1 MAGHGAIMNAERGVA
16 DMEKLFILAY
26 FLLVMLDKVV
36 ISDARRL
43 LLDFL
48 IGQRNRKNAKS
59 IHAEQSFT
67 DRVKMG
73 YILPMLKK
81 YKEAFKKYHTLY
93 LVILYSLIP
102 QYITIVLFHIFV
114 PSVIW
119 YVFGVFLAIKLLLT
133 IFYTLELGPLKMSV
147 YAQKKK

>member
-1 MAGHGAIMNAERGVA
+1 
-16 DMEKLFILAY
+16 MEKLFILAY
-26 FLLVMLDKVV
+26 FLMIMLDKVV

-48 IGQRNRKNAKS
+48 VGQRNRKNAKK
-59 IHAEQSFT
+59 IHAEQNFS

-81 YKEAFKKYHTLY
+81 YTRTFRKYHILY
-93 LVILYSLIP
+93 LVIFYSLIP

-119 YVFGVFLAIKLLLT
+119 YVFGVFLAIKLLIT
-133 IFYTLELGPLKMSV
+133 IFYTLELGPQKMSV

>member
-1 MAGHGAIMNAERGVA
+1 
-16 DMEKLFILAY
+16 MEKLFILAY
-26 FLLVMLDKVV
+26 FLMIMLDKVV

-48 IGQRNRKNAKS
+48 IGERNRKNAKK
-59 IHAEQSFT
+59 IHAEQSFS

-81 YKEAFKKYHTLY
+81 YTGTFRKYHILY

-102 QYITIVLFHIFV
+102 QYITIVLFHILV

-133 IFYTLELGPLKMSV
+133 IFYTLELGPQKMSV

>member
-1 MAGHGAIMNAERGVA
+1 MNAERGVA

-36 ISDARRL
+36 IGDARRL

-48 IGQRNRKNAKS
+48 IGQRNRKNAKT
-59 IHAEQSFT
+59 IHAEQSFA

-81 YKEAFKKYHTLY
+81 YKETFKKYHTLY

-102 QYITIVLFHIFV
+102 QYVTVILFHIFA
-114 PSVIW
+114 PGFIW
-119 YVFGVFLAIKLLLT
+119 YVFGTFLVVKFLLAA
-133 IFYTLELGPLKMSV
+133 FYTLELGPLKMSV

>member
-1 MAGHGAIMNAERGVA
+1 
-16 DMEKLFILAY
+16 MEKLFILAY
-26 FLLVMLDKVV
+26 FLMIMLDKVV

-48 IGQRNRKNAKS
+48 IGERNRKNAKK
-59 IHAEQSFT
+59 IHAEQSFSG
-67 DRVKMG
+67 RVKMG

-81 YKEAFKKYHTLY
+81 YTGTFRKYHILY

-133 IFYTLELGPLKMSV
+133 IFYTLELGPQKMSV
-147 YAQKKK
+147 YAQKK

>member
-1 MAGHGAIMNAERGVA
+1 
-16 DMEKLFILAY
+16 MEKLFVLAY
-26 FLLVMLDKVV
+26 FLMIMLDIIV

-48 IGQRNRKNAKS
+48 IGQRNRKNAKI
-59 IHAEQSFT
+59 IHAEQRFG

-81 YKEAFKKYHTLY
+81 YTGTFRKYHILY

-102 QYITIVLFHIFV
+102 QYITIVLFHIFATSIV
-114 PSVIW
+114 W
-119 YVFGVFLAIKLLLT
+119 YVFGVFLGIKLLLT
-133 IFYTLELGPLKMSV
+133 IFYTLELGPQKMSV

>member
-1 MAGHGAIMNAERGVA
+1 
-16 DMEKLFILAY
+16 MEKLFVLAY
-26 FLLVMLDKVV
+26 FLLIMLDIIV

-48 IGQRNRKNAKS
+48 IGKRNRKNAKR
-59 IHAEQSFT
+59 IHAEQSFS

-81 YKEAFKKYHTLY
+81 YTGTFRKYHFLY

-102 QYITIVLFHIFV
+102 QYITIVLFHIFA

-119 YVFGVFLAIKLLLT
+119 YVFGVFLGIKLLLA
-133 IFYTLELGPLKMSV
+133 ILYTLELGPQKMSV

>member
-1 MAGHGAIMNAERGVA
+1 
-16 DMEKLFILAY
+16 MEKLFILAY
-26 FLLVMLDKVV
+26 FLMIMLDKIV

-48 IGQRNRKNAKS
+48 IGERNRKNAKK
-59 IHAEQSFT
+59 IHAEQSFS

-81 YKEAFKKYHTLY
+81 YTGTFRKYHILY

-119 YVFGVFLAIKLLLT
+119 YVFGVFLAIKLLIT
-133 IFYTLELGPLKMSV
+133 IFYTLELGPQKMSV

>member
-1 MAGHGAIMNAERGVA
+1 
-16 DMEKLFILAY
+16 MEKLFILAY
-26 FLLVMLDKVV
+26 FLMIMLDKVV

-48 IGQRNRKNAKS
+48 IGERNRKNAKK
-59 IHAEQSFT
+59 IHAEKSFS

-81 YKEAFKKYHTLY
+81 YTRTFQKYHILY

-114 PSVIW
+114 PSIIW
-119 YVFGVFLAIKLLLT
+119 YVFGVFLGIKLLLT
-133 IFYTLELGPLKMSV
+133 IFYTLELGPQKMSV

>member
-1 MAGHGAIMNAERGVA
+1 
-16 DMEKLFILAY
+16 MEKLFILAY
-26 FLLVMLDKVV
+26 FLMIVLDKVV

-48 IGQRNRKNAKS
+48 IGERNRKNAKK
-59 IHAEQSFT
+59 IHAEQSFS

-81 YKEAFKKYHTLY
+81 YTRTFRKCHILY
-93 LVILYSLIP
+93 LVILVSLIP

-119 YVFGVFLAIKLLLT
+119 YVFGVFLAIKLLIT
-133 IFYTLELGPLKMSV
+133 IFYTLELGPQKMSV

>member
-1 MAGHGAIMNAERGVA
+1 
-16 DMEKLFILAY
+16 MEKLFVLAY
-26 FLLVMLDKVV
+26 FITIMLDIIV

-48 IGQRNRKNAKS
+48 IGERNRKNAKK
-59 IHAEQSFT
+59 IHAEQSFS

-81 YKEAFKKYHTLY
+81 YTRTFRKYHILY

-119 YVFGVFLAIKLLLT
+119 YVFGVFLAIKLLIT
-133 IFYTLELGPLKMSV
+133 IFYTLELGPQKMSV

>member
-1 MAGHGAIMNAERGVA
+1 
-16 DMEKLFILAY
+16 MEKLFILAY
-26 FLLVMLDKVV
+26 FLMIMLDKVV

-48 IGQRNRKNAKS
+48 IGQRNQKNAKK
-59 IHAEQSFT
+59 IHAEQSFI

-73 YILPMLKK
+73 YIQPMLKK
-81 YKEAFKKYHTLY
+81 YTETFRKYHILY

-119 YVFGVFLAIKLLLT
+119 YVFGVFLAIKLLIT
-133 IFYTLELGPLKMSV
+133 IFYTLELGPQKMSV

>member
-1 MAGHGAIMNAERGVA
+1 
-16 DMEKLFILAY
+16 MEKLFILAY
-26 FLLVMLDKVV
+26 FLMIMMDKVV

-48 IGQRNRKNAKS
+48 IGERNRKNAKK
-59 IHAEQSFT
+59 IHAEQSFSN
-67 DRVKMG
+67 RVKMG

-81 YKEAFKKYHTLY
+81 YTGTFRKYHFLY

-102 QYITIVLFHIFV
+102 QYITIALFHIFV

-119 YVFGVFLAIKLLLT
+119 YGFGVFLGIKLLLT
-133 IFYTLELGPLKMSV
+133 ILYTLELGPQKMSV

>member
-1 MAGHGAIMNAERGVA
+1 MKEIVC
-16 DMEKLFILAY
+16 LAY
-26 FLLVMLDKVV
+26 IIIILMDIIV

-48 IGQRNRKNAKS
+48 IGQRNRKNAKKV
-59 IHAEQSFT
+59 HAEQSFS

-81 YKEAFKKYHTLY
+81 YIGAFRKYHILY
-93 LVILYSLIP
+93 LVILYSIIP

-114 PSVIW
+114 PSIIW
-119 YVFGVFLAIKLLLT
+119 YVFGVFLGIKLLLT
-133 IFYTLELGPLKMSV
+133 IFYTLELGPQKMSV

>member
-1 MAGHGAIMNAERGVA
+1 
-16 DMEKLFILAY
+16 MEKLFILAY
-26 FLLVMLDKVV
+26 FLMIMLDKVV

-48 IGQRNRKNAKS
+48 IGERNRKNAKK
-59 IHAEQSFT
+59 IHEEQSFS

-81 YKEAFKKYHTLY
+81 YTGTFQKYHILY

-102 QYITIVLFHIFV
+102 QYITIVLFHIFA

-119 YVFGVFLAIKLLLT
+119 YVFSVFLGIKLLLT
-133 IFYTLELGPLKMSV
+133 IFYTLELGPQKMSV

>member
-1 MAGHGAIMNAERGVA
+1 MKEIVC
-16 DMEKLFILAY
+16 LAY
-26 FLLVMLDKVV
+26 IIIILMDIIV

-48 IGQRNRKNAKS
+48 IGERNRKNAKK
-59 IHAEQSFT
+59 IHAEQSFS

-81 YKEAFKKYHTLY
+81 YTGAFRKYHILY

-114 PSVIW
+114 PSIIW
-119 YVFGVFLAIKLLLT
+119 YVFGVFLGIKLLLT
-133 IFYTLELGPLKMSV
+133 IFYTLELGPQKMSV

>member
-1 MAGHGAIMNAERGVA
+1 
-16 DMEKLFILAY
+16 MEKLFILAY
-26 FLLVMLDKVV
+26 FLMIMLDKVV

-48 IGQRNRKNAKS
+48 VGQRNRKNAKK
-59 IHAEQSFT
+59 IHAEQNFS

-73 YILPMLKK
+73 YILPLLKK
-81 YKEAFKKYHTLY
+81 YTAAFKKYHTLY

-102 QYITIVLFHIFV
+102 QYITIILFHIFAINI
-114 PSVIW
+114 IW
-119 YVFGVFLAIKLLLT
+119 YVFGVFLGLKLLLA

>member
-1 MAGHGAIMNAERGVA
+1 
-16 DMEKLFILAY
+16 MEKLFILAY
-26 FLLVMLDKVV
+26 FLMIMLDKVV

-48 IGQRNRKNAKS
+48 IGERNRKNAKK
-59 IHAEQSFT
+59 IHAEQSFS

-81 YKEAFKKYHTLY
+81 YTGTFRKHHILY

-119 YVFGVFLAIKLLLT
+119 YVFGVFLAIKLLIT
-133 IFYTLELGPLKMSV
+133 IFYTLELGPQKMSV

>member
-1 MAGHGAIMNAERGVA
+1 
-16 DMEKLFILAY
+16 MEKLFILAY
-26 FLLVMLDKVV
+26 FLMIMLDKVV

-48 IGQRNRKNAKS
+48 IGERNRKNAKK
-59 IHAEQSFT
+59 IHAEQNFS

-73 YILPMLKK
+73 YILSILKK
-81 YKEAFKKYHTLY
+81 YTRTFRKYHILY

-114 PSVIW
+114 LCVIW
-119 YVFGVFLAIKLLLT
+119 YVFGVFLAIKLLIT